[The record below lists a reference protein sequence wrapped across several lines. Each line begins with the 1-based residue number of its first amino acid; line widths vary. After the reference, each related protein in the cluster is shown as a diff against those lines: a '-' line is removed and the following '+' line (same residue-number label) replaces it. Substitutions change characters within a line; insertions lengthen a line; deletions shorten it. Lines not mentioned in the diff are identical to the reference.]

1 MTTISDAFG
10 NPLPL
15 SSNEQKS
22 ETATKTAVM
31 DETHDDSQEEVMTT
45 KDKSDEL
52 YIPTPI
58 FLLFAEFL
66 GFASYFISLAED
78 WCNPKKK
85 FPSAT
90 VKTFLE
96 REARTIYDEMLGEYS
111 EEEIH
116 DLYKNF
122 YACGLDEL
130 ESDLNEK
137 IAEATEK
144 EGLPF

>member
-1 MTTISDAFG
+1 MTTICDAFG
-10 NPLPL
+10 NPLP
-15 SSNEQKS
+15 SSGQQNETTT
-22 ETATKTAVM
+22 ETTVVEETTAV
-31 DETHDDSQEEVMTT
+31 

-52 YIPTPI
+52 YVPTPI

-66 GFASYFISLAED
+66 GFASYFVTLAED

-85 FPSAT
+85 FPSVT

-96 REARTIYDEMLGEYS
+96 REARTIYDEMLGQYS

-122 YACGLDEL
+122 YTCGLDEM
-130 ESDLNEK
+130 EMDLNEK
-137 IAEATEK
+137 IEEAKVK